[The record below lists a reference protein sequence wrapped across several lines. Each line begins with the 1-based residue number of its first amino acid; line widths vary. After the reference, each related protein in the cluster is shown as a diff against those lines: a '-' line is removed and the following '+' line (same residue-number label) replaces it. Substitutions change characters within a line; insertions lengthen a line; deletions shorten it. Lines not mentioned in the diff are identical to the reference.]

1 MQTSTKIL
9 LAVAVISTLG
19 LGGLAKTVYGKQS
32 QPAVVV
38 TPQNSAA
45 NQKPEV
51 SNSKQSQ
58 PTVVVTPQNSAA
70 SQKPEVSDGDGEEND
85 AKEKPEA
92 NEGPNDRDGGVKED
106 AH

>member
-1 MQTSTKIL
+1 MQTSTKII
-9 LAVAVISTLG
+9 LAVTVVSILG

-45 NQKPEV
+45 
-51 SNSKQSQ
+51 
-58 PTVVVTPQNSAA
+58 
-70 SQKPEVSDGDGEEND
+70 SQKPEASDGDGEADD
-85 AKEKPEA
+85 ATEAVEAKQQPQNPQSVAPSGKQTEEKET
-92 NEGPNDRDGGVKED
+92 NERPNDQDGGAKED